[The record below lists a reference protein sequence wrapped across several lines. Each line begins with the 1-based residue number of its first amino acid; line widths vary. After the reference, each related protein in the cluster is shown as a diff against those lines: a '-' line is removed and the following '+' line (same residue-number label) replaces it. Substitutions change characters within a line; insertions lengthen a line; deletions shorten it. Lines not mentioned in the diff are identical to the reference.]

1 MKSTLQNILLAF
13 GLAALGGAT
22 VHAQGNGNP
31 NPGILPPTSRLQRQ
45 DRRGMVRR
53 LVAMGARQPKDRSN
67 VDDATGEFAHVNNNG
82 ADGVFFLAKTWAGVP
97 EVRHIEI
104 PSGTPLYVPLMGW
117 GLLADPGEFLG
128 TYGSVE
134 SLFENLFYPD
144 ILGVHDL
151 SLEID
156 GVFVAALEDGNLH
169 YLNFVE
175 DGDDLIVPIWMADGT
190 ERETA
195 GYEFSVIVTPL
206 PPGEHVV
213 QLKGQWSD
221 EFDSFESDVTYHLTV
236 LPGPTPTSPP
246 SRRALSF
253 RAQRRW
259 TAPAD
264 PAAARIDGAFTSFR
278 NSIRSLD
285 SAMGAKAAWRFASPE
300 SIEVGVSW
308 SRQ

>member
-31 NPGILPPTSRLQRQ
+31 NPGILPPQAVFKGKTAGEWTAAWWQWV
-45 DRRGMVRR
+45 RGTEGSVQM
-53 LVAMGARQPKDRSN
+53 LDE
-67 VDDATGEFAHVNNNG
+67 TGEHAHVNNNG
-82 ADGVFFLAKTWAGVP
+82 ADGVFFLAKSWTGVP

-117 GLLADPGEFLG
+117 GPLADPGEFLG

-134 SLFENLFYPD
+134 SLFETLFYPD

-156 GVFVAALEDGNLH
+156 GVSVAALEDGNLH

-221 EFDSFESDVTYHLTV
+221 EFDSFESDVTYHITV
-236 LPGPTPTSPP
+236 VPGK
-246 SRRALSF
+246 R
-253 RAQRRW
+253 
-259 TAPAD
+259 
-264 PAAARIDGAFTSFR
+264 
-278 NSIRSLD
+278 
-285 SAMGAKAAWRFASPE
+285 KK
-300 SIEVGVSW
+300 
-308 SRQ
+308 